1 MHRLLLLGT
10 CCLSVTSAHGQH
22 LLQEMQRHKHYQVYK
37 ETMSHFNVNTNQSE
51 ELFAS
56 DVNYL
61 VTTSKEGMQMR
72 RASRYKPILSNTTG
86 ALVCQFT
93 GLKYL
98 NHSYEANMLIESYRG
113 VHQAYLG
120 GAVPPL
126 RGLPNPSSVEVSW
139 SVDSDGS
146 RTMQV
151 YWYYGPK
158 KKAILFDQSY
168 FVYTLD
174 CKQLD

>member
-1 MHRLLLLGT
+1 MTALLPVTPACGQQLLRET
-10 CCLSVTSAHGQH
+10 
-22 LLQEMQRHKHYQVYK
+22 LQQKHYQVYR
-37 ETMSHFNVNTNQSE
+37 ETMSHFNANTNQSE
-51 ELFAS
+51 EVFAS

-61 VTTSKEGMQMR
+61 MTTSKEGMQMR
-72 RASRYKPILSNTTG
+72 RASRTKPMLSNTTG

-93 GLKYL
+93 SLKYVI
-98 NHSYEANMLIESYRG
+98 HTYMANMLIEYYRG

-139 SVDSDGS
+139 RVDYDGS

-151 YWYYGPK
+151 YWYYGPRK
-158 KKAILFDQSY
+158 KPATLFDQSY
-168 FVYTLD
+168 FLYTLN
-174 CKQLD
+174 CKPLD